1 MRIKKYK
8 SNQYIL
14 SQDGTWVRDPFKN
27 SSPLDINPF
36 SKKDF
41 SLVFNNEHTNK
52 KQKYPIFEKNL
63 GTFKDVVIVSD
74 GYDFENKQKIL
85 SEISN
90 DVCILAV
97 NGALKYWKLVGESC
111 PQSLRRRINYYI
123 MSNPYEESVLNLPEQ
138 HRYYPNCLTSM
149 RTNPKFLQ
157 AYRGNKIT
165 FNPVKNENFSCKID
179 NLGSTVDDY
188 RNVICASISLACHL
202 KVRKLMLFC
211 CDDSFDKERPSA
223 IELQNG
229 LWTYEQQI
237 KSNQIIDALL
247 YWLKK
252 AGVEVSNYSS
262 GSKLNNATYIKT
274 EEEVKEFFEE
284 QNAN

>member
-8 SNQYIL
+8 SNEYIL
-14 SQDGTWVRDPFKN
+14 SQDGTWVRDPFKH

-36 SKKDF
+36 NKEDY
-41 SLVFNNEHTNK
+41 SLIFNNEHANK
-52 KQKYPIFEKNL
+52 RQSYPIFEKNL
-63 GTFKDVVIVSD
+63 GTFKDVIIVSD

-97 NGALKYWKLVGESC
+97 NGALKHWSLVGESC
-111 PQSLRRRINYYI
+111 PQALRRRINYYI
-123 MSNPYEESVLNLPEQ
+123 ISNPYEESVLNLPEQ
-138 HRYYPNCLTSM
+138 HRYYPNCLASM

-165 FNPVKNENFSCKID
+165 FNPVKNENFSYKID

-188 RNVICASISLACHL
+188 RNVICASINLACCL
-202 KVRKLMLFC
+202 GVRKLMLFC

-223 IELQNG
+223 IHLENG

-237 KSNQIIDALL
+237 KSNQIIDSLL
-247 YWLKK
+247 HWVNKQNI
-252 AGVEVSNYSS
+252 EVCNYSN
-262 GSKLNNATYIKT
+262 GPKLHNATYIKT

-284 QNAN
+284 QNAS